1 MAGVLNYHEPE
12 WGISLVFRAVCGKML
27 RHLPTNMAKKKQK
40 DQDYDSGFKR
50 PQLNLKKGT
59 QRGLAVVIFI
69 VLSILFT
76 LSLADIA
83 GPFGEVSHR
92 VMKLAFGWM
101 AYGVP
106 LIFLMVA
113 ASLLKQTDE
122 PDPEKSNTIS
132 THAYV
137 GAVFL
142 TLSLTGLL
150 HLVVIRNDYTL
161 AFARVKD
168 GLGGGYLGLFTS
180 YPLIQ
185 VMGFVASLVVMLAAI
200 IISLI
205 ITFNVPILDLFK
217 RRPKPVEEIKPGAK
231 PATPLKINNGASGF
245 TKEDVGELNSA
256 VKKDKLEPVVN
267 NMGDLKLGT
276 QAAPKMMMTDKNW
289 KLPSLDLLEESKNK
303 VDSGNIEANVSIVQK
318 TLGDFGIEV
327 EMGEVNVGPT
337 VTQYTLRP
345 AVGVK
350 LSQIAALQND
360 LALALAASSL
370 RMELPIP
377 GKALVG
383 LEIPNKST
391 AMVRIK
397 EILGHPNF
405 IEHESKVAFA
415 LGRDVSGQPIVT
427 DLAKMPHLLIA
438 GATGSGKSVAVNS
451 ILMSFLFRSS
461 PSDVKMILVD
471 PKRVELSLYNGI
483 PHLLTGVITDHQQA
497 VNALRW
503 TVGEMDRRYKLL
515 QEAGRR
521 NIGEFNSS
529 ISDTSAVRKL
539 PYLVLVI
546 DELADLMSVAQNE
559 VEAAI
564 VRLAQMA
571 RAVGIHL
578 IVATQRPSVDV
589 ITGLIKANITTRIA
603 FAVASQVDS
612 RTILDMAGAE
622 KLLGAGDMLYTSSD
636 LPKPK
641 RIQGT
646 YVHEKEI
653 KKVTD
658 FLKEQVGDVIYDHN
672 IVERPQR
679 DVTIPGFEGVGGN
692 MDSNEDE
699 LLAEA
704 TETVRSAGKASASLL
719 QRRLRVGYARAA
731 RLLDILEEKG
741 VVGPGEGAKPREVY
755 GATGDGSGDE
765 EFSEEERQ

>member
-1 MAGVLNYHEPE
+1 MA
-12 WGISLVFRAVCGKML
+12 R
-27 RHLPTNMAKKKQK
+27 KKQK
-40 DQDYDSGFKR
+40 DQNDSNFKR
-50 PQLNLKKGT
+50 PQLNLKKDT
-59 QRGLAVVIFI
+59 QRGVAVVVFI
-69 VLSILFT
+69 VLSILAT
-76 LSLADIA
+76 LSLVNIA
-83 GPFGEVSHR
+83 GPFGQIANR
-92 VMKLAFGWM
+92 VTRLTFGWM

-106 LIFLMVA
+106 LIFLMVVTA
-113 ASLLKQTDE
+113 LLKQSDTE
-122 PDPEKSNTIS
+122 TEEKNNTVS

-150 HLVVIRNDYTL
+150 HLIVIQNDYTT
-161 AFARVKD
+161 AFAKVKD
-168 GLGGGYLGLFTS
+168 GIGGGYLGLFTS

-185 VMGFVASLVVMLAAI
+185 IMGFIASLVVMVAAI
-200 IISLI
+200 IISLLV
-205 ITFNVPILDLFK
+205 TFNVSIIDLFK
-217 RRPKPVEEIKPGAK
+217 RKAKPVEDPKLKTA
-231 PATPLKINNGASGF
+231 PALKINNGASGF
-245 TKEDVGELNSA
+245 VKEPVNEANK
-256 VKKDKLEPVVN
+256 VVEREKLEQVVN
-267 NMGDLKLGT
+267 QMGDLKLGT
-276 QAAPKMMMTDKNW
+276 QPAPKFQATDKNW
-289 KLPSLDLLEESKNK
+289 KLPSLDLLEESKTK
-303 VDSGNIEANVSIVQK
+303 VDSGNIEANVSIIQK
-318 TLGDFGIEV
+318 TLGDFGIDV

-383 LEIPNKST
+383 LEIPNRST
-391 AMVRIK
+391 AMVRLK
-397 EILGHPNF
+397 EILGHPVF
-405 IEHESKVAFA
+405 TEHESKVAFA
-415 LGRDVSGQPIVT
+415 LGRDVSGTPIVS
-427 DLAKMPHLLIA
+427 DIAKMPHLLIA
-438 GATGSGKSVAVNS
+438 GATGSGKYVAVNS
-451 ILMSFLFRSS
+451 LLISLLYRSS

-497 VNALRW
+497 VNALKW

-515 QEAGRR
+515 QEVGKR

-529 ISDTSAVRKL
+529 QELQKL

-546 DELADLMSVAQNE
+546 DELADLMSVAQND

-578 IVATQRPSVDV
+578 VVATQRPSVDV

-646 YVHEKEI
+646 YVNEKEI

-658 FLKEQVGDVIYDHN
+658 FLKEQAGSVIYDHN
-672 IVERPQR
+672 VVEKPQR
-679 DVTIPGFEGVGGN
+679 DITIPGFEGVGN
-692 MDSNEDE
+692 DSEDD
-699 LLAEA
+699 LLEEA
-704 TETVRSAGKASASLL
+704 INVVRAAGKASSSLL
-719 QRRLRVGYARAA
+719 QRRLKVGYARAA
-731 RLLDILEEKG
+731 RMLDILEEKG
-741 VVGPGEGAKPREVY
+741 VVGPGDGAKPREVY
-755 GATGDGSGDE
+755 GSTAESQDE
-765 EFSEEERQ
+765 YQEEEVN

>member
-1 MAGVLNYHEPE
+1 MA
-12 WGISLVFRAVCGKML
+12 R
-27 RHLPTNMAKKKQK
+27 KKQK
-40 DQDYDSGFKR
+40 EADIDSGFRR
-50 PQLNLKKGT
+50 PQLNLKKDT
-59 QRGLAVVIFI
+59 RKGLAVIVFI
-69 VLSILFT
+69 VLSILCT
-76 LSLADIA
+76 LSLMDIA
-83 GPFGEVSHR
+83 GPFGQIANR
-92 VMKLAFGWM
+92 VTRLTFGWM

-113 ASLLKQTDE
+113 TALLKQTDKN
-122 PDPEKSNTIS
+122 DEKENNTVS

-150 HLVVIRNDYTL
+150 HLVVIRNDFTQ
-161 AFARVKD
+161 AFAKVKD
-168 GLGGGYLGLFTS
+168 GVGGGYLGLFTS

-185 VMGFVASLVVMLAAI
+185 LMGFIASLVVILAAVAVSI
-200 IISLI
+200 I
-205 ITFNVPILDLFK
+205 ITFNVSILDLF
-217 RRPKPVEEIKPGAK
+217 RPRHKDENELVPGK
-231 PATPLKINNGASGF
+231 VPPPLKINNGASGF
-245 TKEDVGELNSA
+245 VKDSVGDANKAL
-256 VKKDKLEPVVN
+256 VKDERAKLEQVVN
-267 NMGDLKLGT
+267 HMGDLKPAAGTT
-276 QAAPKMMMTDKNW
+276 QAAPKMTTVDKNW
-289 KLPSLDLLEESKNK
+289 KFPPLDLLEESKNK
-303 VDSGNIEANVSIVQK
+303 VDSGNIESNVSIIQK
-318 TLGDFGIEV
+318 TLADFGIDV

-350 LSQIAALQND
+350 LSQIAGLQND
-360 LALALAASSL
+360 LALSLAASSL

-383 LEIPNKST
+383 LEIPNNTK
-391 AMVRIK
+391 AVVRIK
-397 EILGHPNF
+397 EILGHGAF
-405 IEHESKVAFA
+405 TEHESKIAFA
-415 LGRDVSGQPIVT
+415 LGRDVAGSPIVA
-427 DLAKMPHLLIA
+427 DMAKMPHLLVA

-451 ILMSFLFRSS
+451 LLVSLLYRAA

-483 PHLLTGVITDHQQA
+483 PHLLTEVITDHQQA

-515 QEAGRR
+515 QEVGKR
-521 NIGEFNSS
+521 NISEFNDSL
-529 ISDTSAVRKL
+529 SDTSVFAKL

-546 DELADLMSVAQNE
+546 DELADLMSVSQNE

-578 IVATQRPSVDV
+578 VVATQRPSVDV

-603 FAVASQVDS
+603 FAVASQIDS

-646 YVHEKEI
+646 FVNEKEI

-658 FLKEQVGDVIYDHN
+658 FLKEQAGDVIYDHK
-672 IVERPQR
+672 IVEKPNR
-679 DVTIPGFEGVGGN
+679 DITIPGLENTSSGNGGHDDE
-692 MDSNEDE
+692 MLNEAIDV
-699 LLAEA
+699 
-704 TETVRSAGKASASLL
+704 VRQAGKASASLL

-741 VVGPGEGAKPREVY
+741 VVGPGDGAKPRDVY
-755 GATGDGSGDE
+755 GAPSPADE
-765 EFSEEERQ
+765 GFGEASENRDEQQY

>member
-1 MAGVLNYHEPE
+1 MG
-12 WGISLVFRAVCGKML
+12 R
-27 RHLPTNMAKKKQK
+27 KKQK
-40 DQDYDSGFKR
+40 DVAEQGGFRR
-50 PQLNLKKGT
+50 PQLNLKKDT
-59 QRGLAVVIFI
+59 QRGVAVVIFV

-76 LSLADIA
+76 LALANIA
-83 GPFGEVSHR
+83 GPFGEIANR
-92 VMKLAFGWM
+92 VTKLTFGWM

-106 LIFLMVA
+106 LVFLMVA
-113 ASLLKQTDE
+113 TALLKQ
-122 PDPEKSNTIS
+122 PDPEDENSKNTIS

-137 GAVFL
+137 GAIFFTL
-142 TLSLTGLL
+142 TLTGLL
-150 HLVVIRNDYTL
+150 HLVVIRTDYST
-161 AFARVKD
+161 AFARVKE
-168 GLGGGYLGLFTS
+168 GIGGGYLGLFTS

-185 VMGFVASLVVMLAAI
+185 LMGFIASLVILLAAI
-200 IISLI
+200 TISLL
-205 ITFNVPILDLFK
+205 ITFNVSIIDLFK
-217 RRPKPVEEIKPGAK
+217 RKKGSVVLDEAKGAK
-231 PATPLKINNGASGF
+231 PLKINNGTGGF
-245 TKEDVGELNSA
+245 VKEEVGNGA
-256 VKKDKLEPVVN
+256 PKAPDRPKLEQKVN
-267 NMGDLKLGT
+267 TMGDLPSGT
-276 QAAPKMMMTDKNW
+276 QAAPKMMFPDKNW
-289 KLPSLDLLEESKNK
+289 KLPSLELLEESKNK
-303 VDSGNIEANVSIVQK
+303 VDSGNIEANVSIIQK
-318 TLGDFGIEV
+318 TLADFGIEV

-383 LEIPNKST
+383 LEIPNNTK
-391 AMVRIK
+391 AIVRIR
-397 EILGHPNF
+397 EILGNAAF
-405 IEHESKVAFA
+405 TEHESKVAFA
-415 LGRDVSGQPIVT
+415 LGRDVAGSPIVT
-427 DLAKMPHLLIA
+427 DLARMPHLLVA
-438 GATGSGKSVAVNS
+438 GATGSGKSVAINS
-451 ILMSFLFRSS
+451 ILLSFLFRSS
-461 PSDVKMILVD
+461 PNDVKMILID
-471 PKRVELSLYNGI
+471 PKRVELSLYNGV
-483 PHLLTGVITDHQQA
+483 PHLMTGVITDHEQA
-497 VNALRW
+497 VNALKW
-503 TVGEMDRRYKLL
+503 SVGEMDRRYKLL
-515 QEAGRR
+515 QEVGKR

-529 ISDTSAVRKL
+529 IGESSPVRKL
-539 PYLVLVI
+539 PYLVVVI
-546 DELADLMSVAQNE
+546 DELADLMSVAQQD

-646 YVHEKEI
+646 YVGEKET

-658 FLKEQVGDVIYDHN
+658 FLKEQVGNVIYDQS
-672 IVERPQR
+672 IVEKPRR
-679 DVTIPGFEGVGGN
+679 DVTIPGFEGVGGGGGD
-692 MDSNEDE
+692 MGDD
-699 LLAEA
+699 LLEEA
-704 TETVRSAGKASASLL
+704 MQEVRSAGKASASLL

-741 VVGPGEGAKPREVY
+741 IVGPADGAKPREVY
-755 GATGDGSGDE
+755 GATTSSEEGYGSDE
-765 EFSEEERQ
+765 EN